1 MRLLLDTCVIID
13 WLTDPHSIGDEV
25 WDIINEPGC
34 KLYVSAETAR
44 ELIVSFNNKKLLSK
58 YWKTAEEML
67 VAMKEE
73 AMVDILPISERTM
86 FTYSRLTL
94 RSNLFAC
101 YRRDAR
107 TRLKTTAT
115 PATTSS
121 LLMPSPSILH
131 SFPATRSLLSIAAR
145 DSTFWNTNHTKITSS
160 NYATQRDVK

>member
-13 WLTDPHSIGDEV
+13 WLTDADPFEQSV
-25 WDIINEPGC
+25 WDILNDPDT

-101 YRRDAR
+101 YRRGAR
-107 TRLKTTAT
+107 KGGGFLRQLG
-115 PATTSS
+115 
-121 LLMPSPSILH
+121 
-131 SFPATRSLLSIAAR
+131 
-145 DSTFWNTNHTKITSS
+145 
-160 NYATQRDVK
+160 TQGSVLYMVIKY